1 MGTRVLLVEDNE
13 VFRRPLQRALEAAGY
28 AVVAVSS
35 GEDALAS
42 LDGSRI
48 ELVLTDQHLPRMGGI
63 ALVARIKARQPAV
76 RVIVMT
82 ADATS
87 ESAID
92 AGRGGA
98 DDYLVKPFEMPELLR
113 ALHRALAPQK
123 PPTRDARS
131 EAP

>member
-42 LDGSRI
+42 LDGSRV

-82 ADATS
+82 ADAIS
-87 ESAID
+87 ESAIE

-113 ALHRALAPQK
+113 ALHRALEPQK
-123 PPTRDARS
+123 SPTRAARS
-131 EAP
+131 EAL

>member
-42 LDGSRI
+42 LDGSRV

-82 ADATS
+82 ADAIS
-87 ESAID
+87 ESAIE
-92 AGRGGA
+92 AGRSGA

-113 ALHRALAPQK
+113 ALHRALEPQK
-123 PPTRDARS
+123 SPTRAARS
-131 EAP
+131 EAL

>member
-1 MGTRVLLVEDNE
+1 MKLARYVP
-13 VFRRPLQRALEAAGY
+13 PLALDRNGH
-28 AVVAVSS
+28 
-35 GEDALAS
+35 
-42 LDGSRI
+42 SRS
-48 ELVLTDQHLPRMGGI
+48 QHLPRMGGI

-87 ESAID
+87 ESAIE

-113 ALHRALAPQK
+113 ALHQALAPQK

>member
-1 MGTRVLLVEDNE
+1 M
-13 VFRRPLQRALEAAGY
+13 
-28 AVVAVSS
+28 VAVSS

-42 LDGSRI
+42 LDGSRV

-76 RVIVMT
+76 KVIVMT

-87 ESAID
+87 ESAVV
-92 AGRGGA
+92 AGRSGA

-113 ALHRALAPQK
+113 ALHRALEPQK
-123 PPTRDARS
+123 SPTRAARS
-131 EAP
+131 EAL